1 MAKNAMSYKKST
13 TTTLEAAGLLDAE
26 GRVLDTDGE
35 SINIDDL
42 LNEFAD
48 EFVEL
53 QLKLK
58 DDEEL
63 VLEQELG

>member
-1 MAKNAMSYKKST
+1 MMAKNAMSYKKST
-13 TTTLEAAGLLDAE
+13 TTTLKAAGLLDAE
-26 GRVLDTDGE
+26 GE
-35 SINIDDL
+35 SINIDDS

-63 VLEQELG
+63 VLEQDTEQELG